1 MATDD
6 KIKLKNYKMILTEK
20 KKIVTY
26 DFYFARHL
34 QAVAVRNP
42 LLVFQQYKVEPSEIY
57 KYFTQ

>member
-42 LLVFQQYKVEPSEIY
+42 LLVF
-57 KYFTQ
+57 